1 MAPHNSDL
9 ETIDLE
15 TTVDNSHETM
25 GTTDRKRKKTMK
37 PLLKNSGMLLLASC
51 LAVACMKQTVYHS
64 YQPIPN
70 EGWNKSD
77 TLIFQIPITDSLP
90 ATLQLATEVR
100 NSTMYPY
107 QNLFVIVSHNLQD
120 SLTFQTDT
128 LEFVLADKEGN
139 WKGSGWGSLLQ
150 STLPLGKVKVKGAG
164 NYILKMSH
172 GMKDE
177 TLEGIRDAGL
187 SLTR

>member
-1 MAPHNSDL
+1 M
-9 ETIDLE
+9 E
-15 TTVDNSHETM
+15 
-25 GTTDRKRKKTMK
+25 TTDRKSKKTMK
-37 PLLKNSGMLLLASC
+37 VLLKNSGMLLLTSC

-64 YQPIPN
+64 YQSIPN
-70 EGWNKSD
+70 KGWNKND

-90 ATLQLATEVR
+90 ATLQLAAEVR
-100 NSTMYPY
+100 NSTTYPY

-128 LEFVLADKEGN
+128 LELVLADQEGN

-150 STLPLGKVKVKGAG
+150 STLPLGKVNVQGAG

-177 TLEGIRDAGL
+177 TLAGIRDAGL
-187 SLTR
+187 SLTH